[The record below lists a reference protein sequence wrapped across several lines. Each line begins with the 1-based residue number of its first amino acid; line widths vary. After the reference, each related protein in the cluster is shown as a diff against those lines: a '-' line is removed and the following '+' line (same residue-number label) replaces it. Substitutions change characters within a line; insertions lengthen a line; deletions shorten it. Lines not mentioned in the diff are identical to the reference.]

1 MNVTG
6 LTHEEAEQQLLRY
19 GPNELVMSTRFQA
32 ARLLLSQ
39 FSSPIVIILLFAIV
53 ISALSGEVRDSII
66 ILAILIPSGLLGF
79 YQEYRASNTMK
90 ALLDRVQ
97 VKCRVV
103 RSNEVI
109 ELSTRDIVV
118 GDVVVLRAGDIIPA
132 DLEVISSQRLQADES
147 ALTGEVYPVE
157 KSTNATLYFGTSIVS
172 GSGYAKVTS
181 VGGNTKY
188 GKLVQ
193 NINQAEV
200 VTNFERG
207 TRQYGIMLMW
217 AMLTLIAVL
226 VLARI
231 VLERPLLESLLFAFA
246 LAVGL
251 TPEMLPVIVSVSL
264 AAGARAMAKRG
275 VIVKRLDAIEDFG
288 AMTALCTDK
297 TGTITEGKVR
307 LIQTL
312 NLSDKEDSAI
322 AKAATFNAKL
332 QQGFINPLDDAVLAY
347 GCEIDE
353 SITAL
358 AEIPYT
364 FETRRITIKL
374 STGQVITKG
383 AFAEIAAQCL
393 GVPQS
398 ARTQYEKYTSQ
409 GHRVLALATKEEEIS
424 SDIDESGFELRG
436 FLIFSDPPKV
446 DAQETLLTLAQQGV
460 EVFMI
465 TGDSP
470 LTARALAQEVGID
483 AQEWITGDDF
493 ATMSESDLAQKVQT
507 CRIFASVD
515 PIQKHSIIKLLQANG
530 HTVGYFGDGINDAAA
545 LRAADVGISV
555 DTAVDIAKSSAA
567 IVLLTKD
574 LNVIVEGIRL
584 GRRTFVNTLK
594 YIKVTLSANFG
605 NMLSM
610 AASSFFLPFLPLLPS
625 QILLLNFMSD
635 FPDLAI
641 ATDNVDA
648 KEVEKPRTWDI
659 KDIRNFMLTF
669 GLVSTFFDFLVFG
682 ILLLGFDVSADEF
695 RTAWFVESTL
705 TELAAMLVLR
715 SALPFWKSRPSTAL
729 LSSTIAL
736 AVVVLLLPY
745 FAFSSVISLVSLSL
759 PLLLTLVG
767 VIVAYVVA
775 NEVTKVRYFK
785 TTLS

>member
-6 LTHEEAEQQLLRY
+6 LTHEEAQQQMLRD
-19 GPNELVMSTRFQA
+19 GPNELPNTTRFQT

-53 ISALSGEVRDSII
+53 ISAFSGEVRDSII

-90 ALLDRVQ
+90 ALLERVQ
-97 VKCRVV
+97 VKCRVI
-103 RSNEVI
+103 RSNELI
-109 ELSTRDIVV
+109 ELNTRDIVM
-118 GDVVVLRAGDIIPA
+118 GDVVVLSAGDIIPA

-157 KSTNATLYFGTSIVS
+157 KSTNTTLYFGTSIVS
-172 GSGYAKVTS
+172 GSGYARVS
-181 VGGNTKY
+181 QVGSKTKY
-188 GKLVQ
+188 GELVQ
-193 NINQAEV
+193 SMNQTDV

-226 VLARI
+226 VVARM

-307 LIQTL
+307 LIHAV
-312 NLSDKEDSAI
+312 NLADEEDPAV
-322 AKAATFNAKL
+322 AQAASLNAKL
-332 QQGFINPLDDAVLAY
+332 QQGFTNPLDDAVLSF
-347 GCEIDE
+347 GCDIDPTL
-353 SITAL
+353 SAV
-358 AEIPYT
+358 AEIPYD

-374 STGQVITKG
+374 SNGEVITKG
-383 AFAEIAAQCL
+383 AFAEVASLCSH
-393 GVPQS
+393 VPES
-398 ARTQYEKYTSQ
+398 AHALFEKYTSQ
-409 GHRVLALATKEEEIS
+409 GHRVLALAIKKEEIS
-424 SDIDESGFELRG
+424 KGITESDFTLQG

-446 DAQETLLTLAQQGV
+446 DSRETLLKLSTQGV
-460 EVFMI
+460 DIFMI

-470 LTARALAQEVGID
+470 LTAQALAQLVGI
-483 AQEWITGDDF
+483 ESKECITGDDF
-493 ATMSESDLAQKVQT
+493 ATMSKIELAEKIQT

-515 PIQKHSIIKLLQANG
+515 PIQKHEIIKLLQDNG

-555 DTAVDIAKSSAA
+555 DNAVDIAKSSAA

-574 LNVIVEGIRL
+574 LHVIAEGIRL

-641 ATDNVDA
+641 ATDNVDSQ
-648 KEVEKPRTWDI
+648 EVEKPRTWDI

-669 GLVSTFFDFLVFG
+669 GLVSTFFDILVFA
-682 ILLLGFDVSADEF
+682 ILLWGFDVSADEF

-715 SALPFWKSRPSTAL
+715 SALPFWKSRPSHGL
-729 LSSTIAL
+729 LGSTIAL
-736 AVVVLLLPY
+736 AVLVVLLPY
-745 FAFSSVISLVSLSL
+745 LGFSSFVSLVSLSL
-759 PLLLTLVG
+759 PLLVTLVG

-785 TTLS
+785 STLS